1 MLIALVQDRQYLHAF
16 RAQFD
21 YQDIDSLEVIKL
33 INEKALQTDNNYIK
47 KAYKYEYL
55 VQINLTTVNGLTLI
69 KDSPDQPK
77 AIIANIF
84 LKVNYY
90 LLS

>member
-1 MLIALVQDRQYLHAF
+1 MYAF

-21 YQDIDSLEVIKL
+21 YQDIDTVELIKL

-55 VQINLTTVNGLTLI
+55 LQINLTTVNGLTL
-69 KDSPDQPK
+69 KKEDESLPRQ
-77 AIIANIF
+77 IIANIF
-84 LKVNYY
+84 MKVRFRE
-90 LLS
+90 